1 MSFHLAP
8 SALHCLILCR
18 NNDYNPP
25 NPPSALV
32 INMDF
37 ISDAG
42 QPCISITGR
51 EIDVDAVTGQIK
63 RYVDIVSPGLLK
75 EITYYTA
82 GYSCTPVSH
91 CNTLNQGVECW
102 LELCFL

>member
-1 MSFHLAP
+1 
-8 SALHCLILCR
+8 
-18 NNDYNPP
+18 
-25 NPPSALV
+25 
-32 INMDF
+32 MDF

-42 QPCISITGR
+42 QPCISITGG

-63 RYVDIVSPGLLK
+63 RYADIAAPGLIK

-91 CNTLNQGVECW
+91 L
-102 LELCFL
+102 